1 MARTRSQA
9 AKSVEEKKPTKIKF
23 DDADVSVGDEYHTAE
38 ESDEP
43 VDKLADEPME
53 EEDEDEDD
61 SDEAPEEE
69 SVSQAKNELLVKQ
82 KEEQKAIEAAKKAER
97 ERRKQRDLH
106 NKQQQDLKKSK
117 RLNDEDLPE
126 FLPDDITNIIS
137 EKEEDTPLEKE
148 AKHLKLDL
156 DDEDE
161 SEIRRLVKERKL
173 KKVRDL
179 KKLTVKKGPV
189 RVQVQNFNSR
199 IASVPKA
206 SKNVVNSKEKW
217 LKRKALAKK

>member
-43 VDKLADEPME
+43 ADKLRVEPVEEGDEG
-53 EEDEDEDD
+53 EEDSDD
-61 SDEAPEEE
+61 APEEE
-69 SVSQAKNELLVKQ
+69 SVSQAKNEVLVKQ
-82 KEEQKAIEAAKKAER
+82 REEQKAIEAAKKAER
-97 ERRKQRDLH
+97 ERRKQRDLY
-106 NKQQQDLKKSK
+106 NKQQQESKKSK
-117 RLNDEDLPE
+117 RFNDEDLPE

-137 EKEEDTPLEKE
+137 EKEEGTSLEKE

-161 SEIRRLVKERKL
+161 SEISRLIKERKL
-173 KKVRDL
+173 KKARHG
-179 KKLTVKKGPV
+179 KNLTVKKGPV

-206 SKNVVNSKEKW
+206 SKTVVSSKEKW